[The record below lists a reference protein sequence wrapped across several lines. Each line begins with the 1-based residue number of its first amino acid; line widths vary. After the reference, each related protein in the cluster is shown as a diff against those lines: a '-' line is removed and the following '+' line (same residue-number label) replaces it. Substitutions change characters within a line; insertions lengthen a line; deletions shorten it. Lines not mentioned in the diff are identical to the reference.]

1 MKKTIQIVL
10 ITAGLATCLSLA
22 AWHNYKEPT
31 IEIKETVKIIS
42 PDKVDAHVLLTK
54 WQITKMLKT
63 FEKDAHPADTLK
75 FNTVVKSE
83 GSGWKISSTHLAR
96 GGTPSPHLNGKFYV
110 IDSSYVDHVGDFKS
124 CVEYADSY
132 KNFHDY
138 IVISAE

>member
-31 IEIKETVKIIS
+31 IKIKETVKIIS

-63 FEKDAHPADTLK
+63 FEEDAHPAHTIIISEFLFSTNNNVVVEVFITISILDTR
-75 FNTVVKSE
+75 F
-83 GSGWKISSTHLAR
+83 KIT
-96 GGTPSPHLNGKFYV
+96 YM
-110 IDSSYVDHVGDFKS
+110 I
-124 CVEYADSY
+124 
-132 KNFHDY
+132 Y
-138 IVISAE
+138 I